1 MSPGGAGPLYSFSDL
16 ALASAATTGHTGVT
30 TFLSGTPE
38 GGHMERQQSTQAS
51 LFAPHGSEE
60 GFRGPQVCTIV
71 GITYRQLDY
80 SARTDLLRPS
90 ISDARGSG
98 TQRVYSYTDL
108 LQLKVIKQLLDA
120 GVSLRSTRKAIECL
134 RSSGSGVASA
144 SLVIADDSSV
154 LVHSGEELFDLL
166 RGGQGV
172 LSIVLGM
179 ERIVSEVD
187 AAITEITGA
196 RPEDRLRST
205 ELGTAE
211 RGQRWTCRSEGSG
224 RAMKSAVKGH

>member
-1 MSPGGAGPLYSFSDL
+1 
-16 ALASAATTGHTGVT
+16 
-30 TFLSGTPE
+30 
-38 GGHMERQQSTQAS
+38 MELQQSTRAVPVGEDG
-51 LFAPHGSEE
+51 AGNGAEE
-60 GFRGPQVCTIV
+60 GFRGPQVCHVV

-80 SARTDLLRPS
+80 WARTDLLRPS

-120 GVSLRSTRKAIECL
+120 GVSLRHTRKAIECL
-134 RSSGSGVASA
+134 RASGEGVAST
-144 SLVIADDSSV
+144 SLVIADDRSV
-154 LVHSGEELFDLL
+154 LAHSGEELFDLL

-187 AAITEITGA
+187 AAITELRESRPEAHPANGQA
-196 RPEDRLRST
+196 RPVPNGAAGGPT
-205 ELGTAE
+205 EPKAHV
-211 RGQRWTCRSEGSG
+211 Q
-224 RAMKSAVKGH
+224 SAR

>member
-1 MSPGGAGPLYSFSDL
+1 
-16 ALASAATTGHTGVT
+16 
-30 TFLSGTPE
+30 
-38 GGHMERQQSTQAS
+38 MERRENTHA
-51 LFAPHGSEE
+51 LELAGGGPEE
-60 GFRGPQVCTIV
+60 GFRGPQVCHIV

-80 SARTDLLRPS
+80 WARTDLLRPS

-120 GVSLRSTRKAIECL
+120 GVSLRHTRKAIECL
-134 RSSGSGVASA
+134 RASGDGVASA
-144 SLVIADDSSV
+144 SLVIADDRSV
-154 LVHSGEELFDLL
+154 LAHSGEELFDLL

-187 AAITEITGA
+187 AAITELREA
-196 RPEDRLRST
+196 RPEGHPAGVPAAHVPSNGST
-205 ELGTAE
+205 ASPFEHKAPVQAA
-211 RGQRWTCRSEGSG
+211 R
-224 RAMKSAVKGH
+224 

>member
-1 MSPGGAGPLYSFSDL
+1 
-16 ALASAATTGHTGVT
+16 
-30 TFLSGTPE
+30 
-38 GGHMERQQSTQAS
+38 MERRENTHAVE
-51 LFAPHGSEE
+51 LAGEGPEE
-60 GFRGPQVCTIV
+60 GFRGPQVCHIV

-80 SARTDLLRPS
+80 WARTDLLRPS

-120 GVSLRSTRKAIECL
+120 GVSLRHTRKAIECL
-134 RSSGSGVASA
+134 RASGDGVASA
-144 SLVIADDSSV
+144 SLVIADDRSV
-154 LVHSGEELFDLL
+154 LAHSGEELFDLL

-187 AAITEITGA
+187 AAITELREA
-196 RPEDRLRST
+196 RPEGHPAGVPVATVSGNGST
-205 ELGTAE
+205 ASSFEHKAPVQAA
-211 RGQRWTCRSEGSG
+211 R
-224 RAMKSAVKGH
+224 

>member
-1 MSPGGAGPLYSFSDL
+1 MDGRDNTH
-16 ALASAATTGHTGVT
+16 ALTSATDG
-30 TFLSGTPE
+30 L
-38 GGHMERQQSTQAS
+38 
-51 LFAPHGSEE
+51 EE
-60 GFRGPQVCTIV
+60 GFRGPQVCHIV

-80 SARTDLLRPS
+80 WARTDLLRPS

-120 GVSLRSTRKAIECL
+120 GVSLRHTRKAIECL
-134 RSSGSGVASA
+134 RASGASVASA
-144 SLVIADDSSV
+144 SLVIADDRSV
-154 LVHSGEELFDLL
+154 LAHSGEELFDML

-187 AAITEITGA
+187 AAITELREARADGHPAGTSGTG
-196 RPEDRLRST
+196 DSN
-205 ELGTAE
+205 GTF
-211 RGQRWTCRSEGSG
+211 GQR
-224 RAMKSAVKGH
+224 AQSAH